1 MTGIAALPESMR
13 AWRVHAW
20 GTEPEDT
27 LQLERVPVPE
37 PGPGELLVRA
47 QVIPLNLNDLERVTG
62 KNMMARP
69 ELPVIPG
76 MEVMGVVVAAGEGV
90 GDWLERRVVAMPK
103 QATGGFAEYSVCPVA
118 SAFDMPEDIPVPDA
132 GALYFPYHLAWLGLV
147 DRAELQ
153 TGEKVLVHA
162 GAGGAGSAAIQ
173 LAKQRGAVVFA
184 TAGSDAKVELCREL
198 GADVAINYEKE
209 DFSAIVM
216 SETENVG
223 VDVVFDTV
231 GESIMGPSLDCTAYN
246 GRYVMI
252 GFASDKAV
260 ADEKMIVPRRV
271 AVGNL
276 KLCGVLLAYAD
287 GAVAPL
293 MKKAMGWNFCPD
305 ALGARAMSEIVEAVR
320 SGGLRPVIGEVNNF
334 EELPGALTRLRDRLT
349 TGRVLILPN

>member
-20 GTEPEDT
+20 GTEPEET

-293 MKKAMGWNFCPD
+293 MKKAMGGVGGF
-305 ALGARAMSEIVEAVR
+305 ARSSVK
-320 SGGLRPVIGEVNNF
+320 
-334 EELPGALTRLRDRLT
+334 
-349 TGRVLILPN
+349 